1 MDSKG
6 GTTMLDEISSKE
18 KAAILI
24 RTLEEGVA
32 AKVIEYMTAEEK
44 EVLLREI
51 AKFRVYKPET
61 LENVLGEF
69 LYELNVK
76 ELNLV
81 TPDKEYIRRIFK
93 NMPEDELEK
102 LLEDLW
108 YNKDNPFEFLNSLT
122 DLEPL
127 LTVLND
133 ESPQTIAIIASYIKP
148 QLASQL
154 IERLPDHK
162 RVETVM
168 GIAKLEQVDGELINQ
183 IGDLLKSKL
192 NNMAFNAINKTDGL
206 KTIVN
211 ILNNVSRGVEKTVFQ
226 KLDEMDYELSEK
238 IKENMF
244 VFEDLLGLEDLA
256 LRRVLEE
263 ITDNGVI
270 AKALKI
276 AKEEI
281 KEKLFTCM
289 SSNRKEMILE
299 ELDGLGPLKMTDA
312 EKAQQTI
319 TGTVK
324 KLEKEEL
331 SFKEV
336 KMMSL
341 FKNRI
346 PKNSVSFSEETYE
359 LQFPK
364 PIPVHVEEEIQVDH
378 EELLAQQQSLH
389 TELNQLRQEQ
399 QILERERQQL
409 LHDQEQFQMH
419 VQQQMKEIES
429 ARIQF
434 QKEQQETA
442 YQWTELLWDQSFQ
455 LAEKIVNQAVDS
467 RLLDV
472 LPILTGIVQTLP
484 TSFEKLVITV
494 HPETFERIQ
503 EEKENSKEY
512 WLLQLVEWKYDF
524 SLQFGEF
531 VLEEEKEF
539 FEFKFAP
546 IFAKL
551 RQKWEEEKLFEEQ
564 NV

>member
-1 MDSKG
+1 M
-6 GTTMLDEISSKE
+6 
-18 KAAILI
+18 
-24 RTLEEGVA
+24 
-32 AKVIEYMTAEEK
+32 
-44 EVLLREI
+44 
-51 AKFRVYKPET
+51 
-61 LENVLGEF
+61 
-69 LYELNVK
+69 YELNVK

-324 KLEKEEL
+324 KLEKEGRIIVQRGEDDVPYL
-331 SFKEV
+331 KTEFRRI
-336 KMMSL
+336 L
-341 FKNRI
+341 FL
-346 PKNSVSFSEETYE
+346 SEETYE